1 MRLGFCEPTAAAQPQ
16 KENEIMM
23 DTAALAVGRGAAR
36 GRARPIGTDGA
47 RKKARARLRALRLVG
62 GRPGVQRLD
71 HRRVPRLCGRASGR
85 IVQQLPR
92 GYAHDGRDQRYIMF
106 KNSLNIEG
114 KLARVIEESGLS
126 MDPDA
131 PNGVATNVNWSYLS
145 ANLSMDPSML
155 LALAAGALLIGFAG
169 YLIIYN
175 IFQISVMQDVRDYGL
190 LQDHR
195 RDRAADS
202 RADSA
207 SGARALRGG
216 HTAGPARRLSDGP
229 RAAAGDLA
237 HDHRAGAGGCP
248 GASRDLSGQRDL
260 CARDRA
266 PERASPGRMAAK
278 DFPGGGRAL
287 YRGRR
292 AKSARGEARGTARA
306 SPRWRCI
313 TSAETAA
320 GRR

>member
-1 MRLGFCEPTAAAQPQ
+1 MHGRKLARDFVLSGWWAADPAFNVSIIVASRAYVDAHLDELYNSYREDMRMT
-16 KENEIMM
+16 
-23 DTAALAVGRGAAR
+23 GA
-36 GRARPIGTDGA
+36 IN
-47 RKKARARLRALRLVG
+47 
-62 GRPGVQRLD
+62 
-71 HRRVPRLCGRASGR
+71 C
-85 IVQQLPR
+85 
-92 GYAHDGRDQRYIMF
+92 YIMF

-131 PNGVATNVNWSYLS
+131 PNGIATNVNWSYLS

-266 PERASPGRMAAK
+266 PERASPGAHGGE

-287 YRGRR
+287 YRGGGQ
-292 AKSARGEARGTARA
+292 SPARGEARGTARA